1 MSIKRFAAAFTAFIC
16 ALSVSSCGKNKNENN
31 DKEKTAATE
40 QSSSAETTDDAEVT
54 TYEMTDNGEKDE
66 NEGDSTNIL
75 DYVTVD
81 KATPAMWKVTDPE
94 TGNVLY
100 MLGTM
105 HMVTAD
111 TFPLP
116 DYIMNVYDKCDG
128 IAVEIDIS
136 ELLGDFNKL
145 QDFYSKMVYTDGT
158 TVKDHISDE
167 TYEKLK
173 KYMTDN
179 YIYNEAMDAYT
190 AEYWASQVET
200 VAVTKIKKLD
210 INGVDSKFIEM
221 AQNDS
226 KEVISIENVD
236 IQAAALTA
244 ASDELADYMIS
255 GTIDKALDMP
265 TYTKEFA
272 EEYDNWASGDIDT
285 LDFEGDSGE
294 ELPSE
299 LEDDFAEYADI
310 ILYSRNGGMAEK
322 AEEFL
327 KNGKNYFFMVG
338 AAHFAGDKGV
348 DDLLEAK
355 GYKVERVSA

>member
-1 MSIKRFAAAFTAFIC
+1 MRIKRFSAVLMAVLC
-16 ALSVSSCGKNKNENN
+16 ALSVSSCEKKKNENN
-31 DKEKTAATE
+31 DKEETAATE
-40 QSSSAETTDDAEVT
+40 QTSSAETTDAEGT
-54 TYEMTDNGEKDE
+54 TAEKTDDGEDE
-66 NEGDSTNIL
+66 GASTNIL
-75 DYVTVD
+75 DYVTVE
-81 KATPAMWKVTDPE
+81 KATPAMWKVTDPK

-116 DYIMNVYDKCDG
+116 DYIMDVYDKCDG
-128 IAVEIDIS
+128 IAVELDIS
-136 ELLGDFNKL
+136 ELLGDINKL
-145 QDFYSKMVYTDGT
+145 QDFYGKLVYTDGT
-158 TVKDHISDE
+158 TVKDHISGE

-179 YIYNEAMDAYT
+179 YMYNETMDSYT
-190 AEYWASQVET
+190 AGYWASQVE
-200 VAVTKIKKLD
+200 AVSIAGIKKMD
-210 INGVDSKFIEM
+210 VNGVDSKFIEM
-221 AQNDS
+221 AQKDS
-226 KEVISIENVD
+226 KEVISIESVD
-236 IQAAALTA
+236 IQADALIA

-255 GTIDKALDMP
+255 SAIDKALDMP
-265 TYTKEFA
+265 TYTEEFA
-272 EEYDNWASGDIDT
+272 KEYDNWASGDIDS
-285 LDFEGDSGE
+285 LDIESGAEG

-310 ILYSRNGGMAEK
+310 IVYNRNDGMAEK